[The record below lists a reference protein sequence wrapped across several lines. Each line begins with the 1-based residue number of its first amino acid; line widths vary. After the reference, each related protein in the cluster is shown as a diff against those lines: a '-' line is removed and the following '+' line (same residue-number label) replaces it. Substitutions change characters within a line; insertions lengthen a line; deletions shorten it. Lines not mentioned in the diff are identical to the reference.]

1 MAPTKAAERQRKYR
15 ERLKAD
21 PERRERYLQSE
32 CERWRKNV
40 EAGKKKAIN
49 ELSKREQRKK
59 RKMWR
64 AAYHRSKERKDV
76 LKNLS
81 TPPQSPDQRDH
92 PEQPSQPRPS
102 RQRLVARKK
111 YRTEK
116 NKLKRQIAE
125 LQEKLEK
132 ERKSKEKY
140 KKRCQRSKNFSDSPQ
155 SKITQLTSHCPVN
168 PQIKKTLL
176 FHESLIED
184 IRNKYKKATKG
195 RERQLIAKVAA
206 GRIIK
211 KYRLQKFASD
221 SLRFSNKNFRH
232 HDSLHFERKDQQ
244 AFYLRDDVSRMT
256 TGTKQ
261 TLTKD
266 KLKMQ
271 KRFLMDTIENIH
283 RRFLAENPDQMISY
297 SLFCHLRPF
306 WVVNPTL
313 SERDTCM
320 CKLHE
325 NLSFLAVKLRQL
337 KLIETANIEEL
348 IEKVCCNSSSKS
360 CMYGECVHCKD
371 KTVRITSAYNS
382 TATTSFTQWVT
393 EEKKIDK
400 KGEKATVKVTVKKSV
415 EGTQEDLIELFQSF
429 VKKFKMHHFNIK
441 QQYAFCRELKNNMS
455 GEEALIHV
463 DFSENYSCKY
473 SSQVQAV
480 HFGASHQQATLH
492 TGVLYVG
499 GLSEPVCFSTISP
512 SRHKGP
518 PAIWQHL
525 NPVLDYLQGQHPQ
538 VSVLHF
544 LSDGPCTQYKQRGN
558 FYLFTTELDRRRFK
572 TGSWNFFEASHGKG
586 APDGVGGAL
595 KRAADMMVAKG
606 DDIPDAEELLRALS
620 KTNTSVKL
628 FFVKR
633 EDVEEAMEK
642 MPKQIPAVPGTM
654 RIHQVVTVAP
664 GELMVR
670 DVSCMCTTRKQF
682 NCKCFNTKCFTFG
695 QTIETA
701 VSQTGSGGNPEKE
714 IQWESPELI
723 GKWCILRYD
732 DDLYPGIILN
742 IQTTQV
748 QVKCMHRVGSNRFF
762 WPHQDD
768 ILWYLFDDVL
778 ELIPPPQA
786 VTRRHVEV
794 LKEVW
799 NRLTR

>member
-1 MAPTKAAERQRKYR
+1 MFHVKDASKMAPTTAAERQRKYR

-32 CERWRKNV
+32 RERWRKNV
-40 EAGKKKAIN
+40 EAGKKKTIN

-64 AAYHRSKERKDV
+64 AAYHRSKERKEV

-81 TPPQSPDQRDH
+81 TPPQSPDQGDH
-92 PEQPSQPRPS
+92 PEQPSQPRSS
-102 RQRLVARKK
+102 RLGQW
-111 YRTEK
+111 
-116 NKLKRQIAE
+116 
-125 LQEKLEK
+125 
-132 ERKSKEKY
+132 
-140 KKRCQRSKNFSDSPQ
+140 NFSDSPQ
-155 SKITQLTSHCPVN
+155 SKITRLTSHCSVN

-184 IRNKYKKATKG
+184 IRNKYKKATKD
-195 RERQLIAKVAA
+195 RERQLIAK
-206 GRIIK
+206 
-211 KYRLQKFASD
+211 FASD
-221 SLRFSNKNFRH
+221 SLGFSNKNFRH
-232 HDSLHFERKDQQ
+232 HDSLHFERKRTSRFTEDFKKRIK

-360 CMYGECVHCKD
+360 CMYGEYVHCKD
-371 KTVRITSAYNS
+371 KTVHITSAYNS
-382 TATTSFTQWVT
+382 NATTSFTQWVT
-393 EEKKIDK
+393 EEKEIDK

-415 EGTQEDLIELFQSF
+415 EGTQEDLIELFHSF

-544 LSDGPCTQYKQRGN
+544 LSDGPCMQYKKRGN
-558 FYLFTTELDRRRFK
+558 FYLFTTELDKRGFK

-606 DDIPDAEELLRALS
+606 HDIPDAEELFRALS
-620 KTNTSVKL
+620 ETNTSVKL

-633 EDVEEAMEK
+633 EDV
-642 MPKQIPAVPGTM
+642 I
-654 RIHQVVTVAP
+654 TVAP

-682 NCKCFNTKCFTFG
+682 NCKCFNTKCFTFS
-695 QTIETA
+695 QKIKTA
-701 VSQTGSGGNPEKE
+701 VSQTGSGRNPEKE

-732 DDLYPGIILN
+732 DDLYPGVILN

-748 QVKCMHRVGSNRFF
+748 QVKCMHRVGSNGFF
-762 WPHQDD
+762 WLHQDD